1 MNKAERWQLCIK
13 RDDFIW
19 DKAVWVVTLSD
30 DTEVWQDDGREGVHE
45 PNAWIRLGRYC
56 AETGLTIK
64 TMNLRFRSHVIAI
77 PRSSYF
83 YFTRGIIGHTGS
95 RMNFH
100 FANAG
105 FLNDDGKLEVTWYK
119 IPELLPGRIVHK
131 TFAELEGLE
140 VIKGMTN
147 DNPNKTHR

>member
-1 MNKAERWQLCIK
+1 MRAESFQLCTK

-30 DTEVWQDDGREGVHE
+30 GTEVWQDDGREGAYE

-64 TMNLRFRSHVIAI
+64 TMNLKFRSHVIAI
-77 PRSSYF
+77 PKSPFF
-83 YFTRGIIGHTGS
+83 YFTKGIVGSTGS
-95 RMNFH
+95 PINLH

-105 FLNDDGKLEVTWYK
+105 YLNDEGKLEVTWYK
-119 IPELLPGRIVHK
+119 IPELLPARVVIK
-131 TFAELEGLE
+131 TFDELEGLE
-140 VIKGMTN
+140 VIKGMSDDHSN
-147 DNPNKTHR
+147 QTHR